1 MHLHSPHCID
11 IATHQVT
18 LQRQVLLVYKYA
30 HTFLKDT
37 YSGCNLSEQSPSLG
51 DIALYATAIHSKTLY
66 CTFLTKRFRHVHV
79 VKKVFFSLYAL
90 RNLKGNIDNYLL

>member
-1 MHLHSPHCID
+1 MNLHSPHCID

-37 YSGCNLSEQSPSLG
+37 YSGCHLFEQSTNLG
-51 DIALYATAIHSKTLY
+51 DTALYATVIHSKALY
-66 CTFLTKRFRHVHV
+66 YTFLIKRFRHVHIV
-79 VKKVFFSLYAL
+79 
-90 RNLKGNIDNYLL
+90 

>member
-1 MHLHSPHCID
+1 MNLHSPHCID

-37 YSGCNLSEQSPSLG
+37 YSGCYLFEQSTNLG
-51 DIALYATAIHSKTLY
+51 DIALYATVIHSKALY
-66 CTFLTKRFRHVHV
+66 YTFLIKRFRHVHIV
-79 VKKVFFSLYAL
+79 
-90 RNLKGNIDNYLL
+90 